1 MYFMSIN
8 KFKPNLDPSLVNRT
22 IVTHRQWAKQRLADG
37 VLVQAGKWGDHGGM
51 IIIRAESRE
60 QADRIVNEDPLVQAD
75 LITFETG
82 VLHAAVPF
90 TQTADESN
98 ERDPRS

>member
-1 MYFMSIN
+1 MYFMSVN
-8 KFKPNLDPSLVNRT
+8 KFKPDLDPALVNAT
-22 IVTHRQWAKQRLADG
+22 IKTHRQWAKEQLSAG

-51 IIIRAESRE
+51 IIIRAESRQE
-60 QADRIVNEDPLVQAD
+60 ADRIVNDDPLVQAG

-90 TQTADESN
+90 
-98 ERDPRS
+98 R

>member
-1 MYFMSIN
+1 MYFMSVN
-8 KFKPNLDPSLVNRT
+8 TFKPGIDPSLINRT
-22 IVTHRQWAKQRLADG
+22 IVAHRQWAKQRLADG

-51 IIIRAESRE
+51 IVIRAENRE
-60 QADRIVNEDPLVQAD
+60 QADRIVNEDPLVQAG

-90 TQTADESN
+90 AQAKSDT
-98 ERDPRS
+98 

>member
-1 MYFMSIN
+1 MYFLSIN

-22 IVTHRQWAKQRLADG
+22 IVTHRQWAKHRLADG

-75 LITFETG
+75 LITFETA

-90 TQTADESN
+90 TLTADET
-98 ERDPRS
+98 

>member
-1 MYFMSIN
+1 MYFMSVN
-8 KFKPNLDPSLVNRT
+8 KFKPNLDPSLVNKT

-51 IIIRAESRE
+51 IIIRAENRE
-60 QADRIVNEDPLVQAD
+60 QADRIVNEDPLVQAG

-82 VLHAAVPF
+82 LLHAAVPF
-90 TQTADESN
+90 TQATNDA
-98 ERDPRS
+98 